1 VLDAGLYVQDDW
13 RWKPYLTL
21 SAGVRYEGQSGI
33 ADHADFAARVAVA
46 WAPGGAKTRNPKT
59 VIRAATGVF
68 YDRFAATL
76 LMNAALLNGINQT
89 QYIVRNP
96 LFYPDVPELATV
108 AELSARQAT
117 AGSHIR
123 YRVDSGLRVPYVIET
138 AAGIEHQLPH
148 GLSFAVN
155 YSTTRGIHQLLTRDL
170 NAPVPTVF
178 NKSGR
183 GNWPEAF
190 RRCRG

>member
-1 VLDAGLYVQDDW
+1 
-13 RWKPYLTL
+13 
-21 SAGVRYEGQSGI
+21 
-33 ADHADFAARVAVA
+33 
-46 WAPGGAKTRNPKT
+46 
-59 VIRAATGVF
+59 
-68 YDRFAATL
+68 
-76 LMNAALLNGINQT
+76 
-89 QYIVRNP
+89 VRNP

-178 NKSGR
+178 NSLGEAIGPRPFGDAAGDIYQYEASGV
-183 GNWPEAF
+183 F
-190 RRCRG
+190 RQNQVVVSFMPR